1 MIPPIRPTMMNIVF
15 SAFSGCSK
23 GEKIRNK
30 EAKLPWKRG
39 DSFLS
44 ILGPSLTVL
53 LWNSFAA

>member
-15 SAFSGCSK
+15 SAFFGGTK
-23 GEKIRNK
+23 GEKIRNR
-30 EAKLPWKRG
+30 EAKLPWKQG
-39 DSFLS
+39 GSFLS